1 MVSGRPGVA
10 LVRTG
15 RDTRTLLGNL
25 RGHFLTG
32 LVIILPLVITVWML
46 GILFGIVH
54 GVSTPFILRILR
66 LLGLSLV
73 DDAGF
78 TTYLAPLIGVTA
90 TLLLILLV
98 GLLTTNFLGRRIV
111 KEFDRLMLRIPLI
124 KPIYGAARQL
134 LDALNRK
141 TDTFQRVV
149 AVEYPRA
156 GVFTIGFVA
165 RDDTTLRCS
174 DERTGMTGYTLVFLP
189 TTPNPTS
196 GWLAALPER
205 EVVPLDMTVE
215 EGIKT
220 IVSGGLVVPPR
231 WERK

>member
-1 MVSGRPGVA
+1 MALPRSQRVDRRP
-10 LVRTG
+10 LSR
-15 RDTRTLLGNL
+15 L
-25 RGHFLTG
+25 RGLFLTG

-78 TTYLAPLIGVTA
+78 TTYLAPLIGVA
-90 TLLLILLV
+90 VTLLLILLV

-111 KEFDRLMLRIPLI
+111 REFDGLMLRIPLI

-149 AVEYPRA
+149 MVEYPRP
-156 GVFTIGFVA
+156 GVYTIGFLA
-165 RDDTTLRCS
+165 REGTTLLLAGDR
-174 DERTGMTGYTLVFLP
+174 RKMAGYALVFLP

-196 GWLAALPER
+196 GWLAAVPDR
-205 EVVPLDMTVE
+205 DVIPLDMSIE

-220 IVSGGLVVPPR
+220 IVSGGLVLPPGWGR
-231 WERK
+231 S

>member
-78 TTYLAPLIGVTA
+78 TTYLAPLIGVAA

-111 KEFDRLMLRIPLI
+111 REFDRLMLRIPLI

-149 AVEYPRA
+149 AVEYPRSE
-156 GVFTIGFVA
+156 GYPYYPIP
-165 RDDTTLRCS
+165 RDDTRALYRRYHALADHHLIDRGANLFFGDAKSASSIALRIAVDQQDAS
-174 DERTGMTGYTLVFLP
+174 L
-189 TTPNPTS
+189 
-196 GWLAALPER
+196 
-205 EVVPLDMTVE
+205 
-215 EGIKT
+215 
-220 IVSGGLVVPPR
+220 GGSEAR
-231 WERK
+231 C

>member
-1 MVSGRPGVA
+1 LSRRAREDRA
-10 LVRTG
+10 LFAR
-15 RDTRTLLGNL
+15 L

-46 GILFGIVH
+46 RILFGMVH
-54 GVSTPFILRILR
+54 GASTPFIMKILR

-73 DDAGF
+73 DDPGF
-78 TTYLAPLIGVTA
+78 STYLAPLIGVTA
-90 TLLLILLV
+90 TLLLVLLV
-98 GLLTTNFLGRRIV
+98 GLLTTNLLGRRIV

-149 AVEYPRA
+149 AVEYPRP

-165 RDDTTLRCS
+165 REDTTLRSS
-174 DERTGMTGYTLVFLP
+174 DDRKAMSGYTLVFLP

-205 EVVPLDMTVE
+205 DVVPLDMTVE

-231 WERK
+231 WERR